1 MFGSMLN
8 LRIKKSP
15 LAKHENEAILSQY
28 NRLTSSRIPMNE
40 FVHWIQ
46 NGPTGPAW
54 HATLET
60 EGGEI
65 VGHTALIPLRT
76 ACRELRT
83 VPAKV
88 EYLFIRQG
96 FRSAKVCGFE
106 KSLRPNLTIL
116 INQLLRHCAPE
127 GWGPFFVSTRPMVGR
142 LAQRL
147 GFRPVEFPLWECLL
161 VLRPWNAVRHTLNLK
176 PPQLAALFIAGMLQG
191 PLWLTATVVSPLR
204 KGVQLVPVGNGMIE
218 PETNRL
224 SFFEDRASLEWRYL
238 EGQYMRFV
246 PENGTADYLIA
257 KRGSEETYLRVCQWH
272 GSSSRP
278 FQSLIGTLIREAQ
291 AEKAMGIRW
300 AVYDDGAESKKI
312 VSQMR
317 KMGFLCARR
326 KRTLYV
332 HTADLKLLS
341 PSLWKMSDSLFS
353 FDP

>member
-1 MFGSMLN
+1 
-8 LRIKKSP
+8 
-15 LAKHENEAILSQY
+15 
-28 NRLTSSRIPMNE
+28 MNE
-40 FVHWIQ
+40 FVHWVQ
-46 NGPTGPAW
+46 NGPEGPAW

-60 EGGEI
+60 EEDEI

-76 ACRELRT
+76 ACSELRT
-83 VPAKV
+83 LPAKV

-96 FRSAKVCGFE
+96 FRSAKVRGFE

-116 INQLLRHCAPE
+116 INQLRHHCTAE

-161 VLRPWNAVRHTLNLK
+161 VLRPWNAVRHTLNLNSS
-176 PPQLAALFIAGMLQG
+176 QLAALFVAGMLQG
-191 PLWLTATVVSPLR
+191 PLWLTATAFSPIP
-204 KGVQLVPVGNGMIE
+204 KGVHLIPMGDGTIE
-218 PETNRL
+218 PELNRI
-224 SFFEDRASLEWRYL
+224 SFFQDRASLEWRYL
-238 EGQYMRFV
+238 EGQYLRLAS
-246 PENGTADYLIA
+246 ENRTAEYLIA
-257 KRGSEETYLRVCQWH
+257 KRGSEERYLRVCQWH
-272 GSSSRP
+272 GASPRP

-300 AVYDDGAESKKI
+300 AVYDNGTGSEKI

-317 KMGFLCARR
+317 RLGFLCARR

-332 HTADLKLLS
+332 HTTDANLLS
-341 PSLWKMSDSLFS
+341 PAIWKMDDSLFS